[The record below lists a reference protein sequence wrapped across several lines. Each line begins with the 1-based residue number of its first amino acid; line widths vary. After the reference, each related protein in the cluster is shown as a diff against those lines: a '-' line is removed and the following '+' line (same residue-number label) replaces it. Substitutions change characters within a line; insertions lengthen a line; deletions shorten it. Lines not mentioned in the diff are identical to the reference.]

1 MLDSVMQSVSYFN
14 SDIFFNINPA
24 LIKISKDHLLKI
36 LDEVVD
42 NALKFS
48 KAPGK
53 ILISGF
59 FSGNEYVIQV
69 VDHGTGMTS
78 EQTMLIGEFIQFDRM
93 LYEQKG
99 TGLGLSIVKKM
110 VEIYNGRLSIN
121 SIPGKQTLVSINLP
135 VFIDEIN

>member
-14 SDIFFNINPA
+14 SDIYFNINPA

-99 TGLGLSIVKKM
+99 TGLGLSIFH
-110 VEIYNGRLSIN
+110 
-121 SIPGKQTLVSINLP
+121 P
-135 VFIDEIN
+135 VNCYFNTTFW